1 MTSTVQL
8 REVIDSDLP
17 IFFEQ
22 QADPEARY
30 MAGYTSGDPTDRDA
44 FMASWARNRTAPT
57 VIARTILYDGQVA
70 GNVSSFIL
78 LGQRAVG
85 YWIGKPFWGKGIA
98 TAALA
103 QLLEI
108 ETERP
113 LFARVV
119 KDNAASLRVLQ
130 KGGFRINGE
139 DKGFANARGKEV
151 EEWVLKLEPDAPSAP
166 SGR

>member
-1 MTSTVQL
+1 MTNAVQL
-8 REVIDSDLP
+8 REVRESDLP
-17 IFFEQ
+17 IFFEHEL
-22 QADPEARY
+22 DPDARY
-30 MAGYTSGDPTDRDA
+30 MAAYTSGDPADRDA
-44 FMASWARNRTAPT
+44 FMAHWTRNLSDESNIT
-57 VIARTILYDGQVA
+57 RTILYDGQVA
-70 GNVSSFIL
+70 GDVSSFIL

-103 QLLEI
+103 QFLEI

-113 LFARVV
+113 LYARVV

-130 KGGFRINGE
+130 KCGFAIMKE

-151 EEWVLKLEPDAPSAP
+151 EEWVLKLDPSAP
-166 SGR
+166 SAR